1 MRHEESKMSYRAKT
15 RADRHSSAEDLF
27 IVTRGDMAI
36 LRCLKMT
43 EALKRKL
50 ETAIVVASEAV
61 PPDVVTMNCRLI
73 YIVDASVERLVTLAY
88 PRDALRIYGGVSVLA
103 PIGAA
108 LLGASAGQTLGTESA
123 LGQLRV
129 AKVVY
134 QPERSRYCAL
144 PIAP

>member
-1 MRHEESKMSYRAKT
+1 MNYRKT
-15 RADRHSSAEDLF
+15 SNADRHSSANDVF

-50 ETAIVVASEAV
+50 DTALVVASESM
-61 PPDVVTMNCRLI
+61 PPDVITMNSRLV
-73 YIVDASVERLVTLAY
+73 YVLEASAEHRSVTLAY
-88 PRDALRIYGGVSVLA
+88 PRDAFRIHGGVSVLA
-103 PIGAA
+103 PLGTA
-108 LLGASAGQTLGTESA
+108 LLGASAGQTLMTESA
-123 LGQLRV
+123 LGRLRV
-129 AKVVY
+129 AEVVY